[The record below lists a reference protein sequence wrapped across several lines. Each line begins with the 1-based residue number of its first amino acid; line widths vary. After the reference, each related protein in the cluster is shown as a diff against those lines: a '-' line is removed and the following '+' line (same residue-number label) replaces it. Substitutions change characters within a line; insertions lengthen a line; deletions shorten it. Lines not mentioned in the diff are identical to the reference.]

1 MSEKEKEKTYGLSNV
16 QVFSTKRN
24 TRLAGPK
31 EYVINRRSLCL
42 APPDWLSN
50 NQKSLWEAA
59 LKLSA
64 PDQLRPVD
72 ASVLFVWVVAKD
84 LMQQAATQL
93 SRESLVIKSPR
104 TNREVPNPLVGI
116 IAKQSAI
123 VLRAAAELG
132 FSPCSRSRLQCAAED
147 RVGTEWDD
155 F

>member
-1 MSEKEKEKTYGLSNV
+1 MSEKEQEKTSGLSNV
-16 QVFSTKRN
+16 QVFSPKRN
-24 TRLAGPK
+24 TGLAGPK
-31 EYVINRRSLCL
+31 KYVINRTSLYL

-59 LKLSA
+59 LKFSA
-64 PDQLRPVD
+64 PDQLRTVD
-72 ASVLFVWVVAKD
+72 ASVLFVWVVAQD

-93 SRESLVIKSPR
+93 SREPLVIKSPR

-116 IAKQSAI
+116 IAKQSAL

-132 FSPCSRSRLQCAAED
+132 FSPCSRSRLRYAAED
-147 RVGTEWDD
+147 QVGAEWDD